1 MKILFP
7 AILTVWIALTCR
19 SGAAASFDFRLFEGA
34 ERGDSND
41 PRAAQSEGI
50 NQIDQADATL
60 PDGQVTLESPFPL
73 RIRDLEGTTHSG
85 RVTQFDDRGLSG
97 EIGAIPWVDLAPAD
111 RFRIGQEALRKS
123 RRHDA
128 AGLGWLLFM
137 LRSTDSGDF
146 SDRAE
151 KLLRAKAG
159 VDADRII
166 AAAETRAQEVRVK
179 AAQVLSAAETAKLK
193 QGRPHL
199 HSASVAAWPVPDP
212 IRQSSL
218 AEQLRVKGESAAEGL
233 GLQGVRTTS
242 TVVLG
247 LDSLEAL
254 ARDGVA
260 FDRLTS
266 EIAPRLGLMPGRNP
280 FPGALLVMEVTDHDT
295 LRLMAGT
302 IFDHQAPLDD
312 DSILFPTDDGPFV
325 IMAMPDPSRIA
336 AISEAMSGGNPL
348 EMLRS
353 LERARIVARA
363 CLVHAHTRRALPA
376 WLVEGIAEY
385 IASTS
390 VAEAPIDSIRRRRAL
405 RSMRSG
411 QHPGWIIGLD
421 GNDQGFDLDGL
432 ARDVAYVLVTRL
444 FETDPGL
451 PAGLINDLKNGMTP
465 DQSFRRRMGGSI
477 AAWFDDSA
485 DWFRYND

>member
-1 MKILFP
+1 M
-7 AILTVWIALTCR
+7 
-19 SGAAASFDFRLFEGA
+19 
-34 ERGDSND
+34 
-41 PRAAQSEGI
+41 
-50 NQIDQADATL
+50 
-60 PDGQVTLESPFPL
+60 
-73 RIRDLEGTTHSG
+73 
-85 RVTQFDDRGLSG
+85 
-97 EIGAIPWVDLAPAD
+97 
-111 RFRIGQEALRKS
+111 
-123 RRHDA
+123 
-128 AGLGWLLFM
+128 
-137 LRSTDSGDF
+137 
-146 SDRAE
+146 
-151 KLLRAKAG
+151 
-159 VDADRII
+159 
-166 AAAETRAQEVRVK
+166 
-179 AAQVLSAAETAKLK
+179 
-193 QGRPHL
+193 
-199 HSASVAAWPVPDP
+199 
-212 IRQSSL
+212 
-218 AEQLRVKGESAAEGL
+218 
-233 GLQGVRTTS
+233 
-242 TVVLG
+242 VLG

-411 QHPGWIIGLD
+411 RHPGWIIGLD